1 MACPKKSNAY
11 IRQNARTGKHTTYG
25 WECYLTAS
33 TSKQFLG
40 NLLLEQKDQ
49 MVDLLVK
56 PIEKKDCLI

>member
-11 IRQNARTGKHTTYG
+11 IRQTHNIWLGMLFDSIHQHG
-25 WECYLTAS
+25 
-33 TSKQFLG
+33 KQFLG
-40 NLLLEQKDQ
+40 NLLLDEKDQ